1 MWLGDGGQKTAR
13 GAGEQGFA
21 SSDPFKLMVSAFHEL
36 AVAGAIVVV
45 GYPGVCRGPRRIF

>member
-1 MWLGDGGQKTAR
+1 MGDGGQKTAR